1 MPPWNLLYIMTTRLT
16 IKDIARL
23 SGVGKSTVSR
33 VLNHEGSVSP
43 RTRERVEAVI
53 REHGFTP
60 SKSARAMRGQSDKV
74 VGIIVSRLDSPS
86 ENQAVRAM
94 LPLLYQHGYDPIVME
109 SQFSPA
115 RVEEHLQVLR
125 QRNVDGVILFGFT
138 GLEEPLLQPWQA
150 NMVTLARDYAG
161 LSSVCYDDAG
171 AVRLLMDELS
181 RRGHPQI
188 GYIGVTPEDATT
200 GLRRQQAYLDYC
212 ADTGLVPQV
221 AIGELRYQ
229 SGFRLAPE
237 VLRPGMQALV
247 CASDTIALG
256 AAKYL
261 QQHALP
267 AVQVCGIGNNPLL
280 RFLFPETFS
289 IEMGYGT
296 AGLRAAEQLLKQ
308 LQHPQHGIRQI
319 TVPCHLVT

>member
-1 MPPWNLLYIMTTRLT
+1 M
-16 IKDIARL
+16 
-23 SGVGKSTVSR
+23 
-33 VLNHEGSVSP
+33 
-43 RTRERVEAVI
+43 
-53 REHGFTP
+53 
-60 SKSARAMRGQSDKV
+60 
-74 VGIIVSRLDSPS
+74 
-86 ENQAVRAM
+86 
-94 LPLLYQHGYDPIVME
+94 
-109 SQFSPA
+109 
-115 RVEEHLQVLR
+115 LR

-138 GLEEPLLQPWQA
+138 GLEAPLLQPWQA

-171 AVRLLMDELS
+171 AVHLLMDELS

-188 GYIGVTPEDATT
+188 GYIGVNPEDVTT

-296 AGLRAAEQLLKQ
+296 AGLRAAEQLLNQ